1 MKTNILTDE
10 QRKLVE
16 ENYNLIYAVIPKI
29 VASDFYDIDPE
40 DLEQIA
46 LLHLCGAA
54 AEYDSSSGC
63 TFSTYAVNYIRMR
76 IFDEFAAKRRK
87 NADYHAG
94 RAVVTDDEG
103 NELDISDIA
112 VAEENAEK
120 QTVYSG
126 TVLSLK
132 SEIEILKK
140 KNAGNEVAAQIIEE
154 IMNGTPQPDAIRKI
168 SSSRGIAYSY
178 CSRVLREFRE
188 KLKEYAIREEIYV
201 G

>member
-1 MKTNILTDE
+1 MKTNILTNE
-10 QRKLVE
+10 QKKLVE

-29 VASDFYDIDPE
+29 AASDFYDIEPE

-54 AEYDSSSGC
+54 AEYDPASDC
-63 TFSTYAVNYIRMR
+63 VFSTYAVNYIRMR

-94 RAVVTDDEG
+94 RAVITDDDG
-103 NELDISDIA
+103 NELDISEIA

-120 QTVYSG
+120 RTIYSG
-126 TVLSLK
+126 TLLSLK
-132 SEIEILKK
+132 SEIEILKMK
-140 KNAGNEVAAQIIEE
+140 SSGNEVAAQIIEE
-154 IMNGTPQPDAIRKI
+154 ILNGTPQPDAIRKI
-168 SSSRGIAYSY
+168 SNSRGIAYSY

-188 KLKEYAIREEIYV
+188 KLKNYAIREGIYV
-201 G
+201 